1 MTHSVPS
8 ENIFKI
14 NNLNEVPEKKRMYNH
29 LVKKV
34 YDEQMELYSK
44 LDKSELEDLV
54 NEYINEYNEYID
66 IIEANNNRLTKPISD
81 RYNRLHINL
90 IAIRDYLEQNNFLEE
105 ESELEE
111 EEPELEEEESELE
124 NSDIDYSKLT
134 IISSIEDLIQ
144 LSDNYVPEI
153 TFFDNDENIN
163 PETNNYTED
172 SINKLIEIFTD
183 IDNELERYNTHINIR
198 DDPQRLKETLN
209 YMTLKEFKDMII
221 EEYLNLK
228 NLSKL
233 FMYYYYSEIEEEQK
247 YPVQTVFYA
256 GYSDKFNKMLFEDF
270 NKKYQNFKKEHPN
283 KKRETFMFFKYY
295 YDNNPKNSHN
305 TPMND
310 TNFMSVENILNGKTM
325 IEILQES
332 GKKEGSDPEITK
344 VDIPVASQTW
354 SFEFFNLYEVSIEE
368 VNKIL
373 RNLGLRSELDNK
385 DINDLSKLNDDI
397 NKDRVNR
404 EGQLFTYKIN
414 TQAFKDYFGDYS
426 KYVIEYL
433 IRLQIFEGFNPL
445 RKEYNYNCLLYA
457 IFMWFKEHVNED
469 FAQKICLDLL
479 CFNFSRLTT
488 LKDISVIN
496 KYFKDNAKHLGK
508 RYKIKVY
515 KQNVVQNKVK
525 ANGIKEKV
533 VDYYIPVVLLESKN
547 VDKLEVNHFMIHEE
561 IDFMKIA
568 EKLKS
573 KEEKSGTFVFTEKD
587 NEKLLRKIN
596 DLKGKSKNNNWK
608 SLNSSLLIKYLFN
621 PDYNF
626 FIPFDN
632 DEISQ
637 IIDEKDELKNK
648 IKEKELYQMIN
659 EMTSYDIS
667 ILQDRAFN
675 KLRTKFNSKYFN
687 DNPENIN
694 DFMSDV
700 ILNQRNYEWLCF
712 YDFEADTHY
721 EGGHKAYMLCYVLM
735 KYPNKVLIEDKKKYK
750 DKKVDYLND
759 LKTFIKDFR
768 KNYKI
773 HTIYEDLEQYLD
785 NNEDT
790 SEKSSNSQ
798 KSKVIQNCVSQKAI
812 ETCAE
817 KFLKILPNNTLCY
830 AHNVKYDLSFF
841 DYSKVNIVRSCEKD
855 GNLYSRDIV
864 YDNKYFTFKDSYKL
878 ITSKLSEFPEMFKLG
893 RVQKEIF
900 PYDFYTYENLLKYKD
915 KDFDINSREFK
926 LIERDLINGFNEIN
940 YENKIK
946 RYFEFRDLIKHKFK
960 GKFNMIEYS
969 KFYCERDVEI
979 LAKGLIS
986 MRTYLYQ
993 ITALD
998 CLKFLTI
1005 STIAHN
1011 HMINHVYSKT
1021 KEGEDLYT
1029 TSGILN
1035 QYIQSAVWG
1044 GVCTSYRNAKVLIDR
1059 VLSDFDAVSLYPS
1072 AIKRFFLI
1080 TGKCKKFE
1088 YEQLEEINKS
1098 MNIYDSQGNVV
1109 GYDNKKC
1116 WLLENTNKEDEFDEK
1131 KINMYVVTIKIKDSK
1146 KKRDNPRIIVKNELL
1161 NGGVKRYPNLPVGNI
1176 MVNVDKNVDLN
1187 DYAYKY
1193 TYVNDCIV
1201 TIDNIMLEDYIKYH
1215 EIEFEVL
1222 AGVYWKSTDQIPL
1235 LKCFL
1240 ELEYNLNLSE
1250 EDKIKYTKVIN
1261 DKFEKYPEMREYYDN
1276 LVVKYHEKYDE
1287 IKRLSKKIKLTKS
1300 DSRQIVRNN
1309 KKLDEIKMDM
1319 NDIDAYMGET
1329 KSSKDKTIQEVI
1341 EKLFQ
1346 DRLKYK
1352 KEGNPLQN
1360 VIKLLLN
1367 SVYGKTIQK
1376 PTVKKINYVRIFD
1389 DNRIDLNNK
1398 PEKTKKHIIDKYNE
1412 FITNYTSKLEELH
1425 NGRCLTDDDYN
1436 LKKND
1441 IEKIINIDK
1450 DNIFTCK
1457 YSPIYN
1463 FIENNKNK
1471 ILGMEKIND
1480 NMYRIETLEKIE
1492 EHRSFNHVGVQIL
1505 SMSKRIMNEVICT
1518 AQDLKDVDKVNI
1530 YYQDTDSI
1538 HIEYSKIPLLAKK
1551 FKEKFNRDLI
1561 GKQLGQFHSDFEPC
1575 KLESQIKPHNN
1586 KSIKELYDDYYSFT
1600 DSSDYKWEIDHLFD
1614 KEPSITL
1621 SKLAIINAKK
1631 DYVDVK
1637 FNPECY
1643 FENFDIN
1650 NDYNINLDNMIH
1662 KELDVANYII
1672 NNYHPRM
1679 KGVNTSGVV
1688 NTAQQLGLKLE
1699 EVYLKIFNYEKINFD
1714 LSKAK
1719 LSFQF
1724 TKYLNIISKELNRD
1738 IECGGNRY
1746 IFYRDGTQRELLE
1759 PKKVVYNEV
1768 VEKVNK
1774 RGVMR
1779 KVIVQKY
1786 KYDNK
1791 EIVDLK
1797 GNITHK

>member
-1 MTHSVPS
+1 MSRSIPS

-14 NNLNEVPEKKRMYNH
+14 NNLDEVPEKKRMYNH
-29 LVKKV
+29 LVKEV
-34 YDEQMELYSK
+34 YNEQMELYSK
-44 LDKSELEDLV
+44 LSKSELKDLI
-54 NEYINEYNEYID
+54 NEYINDYNNQID
-66 IIEANNNRLTKPISD
+66 LIESKFNKLTKPESD

-90 IAIRDYLEQNNFLEE
+90 IAIRDYIQQNNIDLSENNESNSISEE
-105 ESELEE
+105 EY
-111 EEPELEEEESELE
+111 
-124 NSDIDYSKLT
+124 NKLDV
-134 IISSIEDLIQ
+134 ISSIEDFIQ
-144 LSDNYVPEI
+144 LSDNYSPEI
-153 TFFDNDENIN
+153 TFFDNSDNID
-163 PETNNYTED
+163 PKTNNYTED

-183 IDNELERYNTHINIR
+183 IDKTLQVYNSHINIR
-198 DDPQRLKETLN
+198 NNPQTLKETLN
-209 YMTLKEFKDMII
+209 YISLNEFKKII
-221 EEYLNLK
+221 VEAYLKLK
-228 NLSKL
+228 RLSKL

-247 YPVQTVFYA
+247 YPVQTVFYI
-256 GYSDKFNKMLFEDF
+256 GYSDEFNKMLFEDF
-270 NKKYQNFKKEHPN
+270 NEKYQKFKKEHPN
-283 KKRETFMFFKYY
+283 KKRDTFMFFKYY
-295 YDNNPKNSHN
+295 YDKNPKKSHN

-310 TNFMSVENILNGKTM
+310 TNFMSVENILSGKSM
-325 IEILQES
+325 IEILEES
-332 GKKEGSDPEITK
+332 EKKEGSDSEITE
-344 VDIPVASQTW
+344 VQLPVASQIW
-354 SFEFFNLYEVSIEE
+354 SFEFFNLYEESIEE
-368 VNKIL
+368 VHKIL
-373 RNLGLRSELDNK
+373 KNLGLRSELDNK

-397 NKDRVNR
+397 NKNRVNR

-414 TQAFKDYFGDYS
+414 TQAFNEYFGDYS

-433 IRLQIFEGFNPL
+433 IRLQIFEGFNPS
-445 RKEYNYNCLLYA
+445 RTEYNYNCLLYA
-457 IFMWFKEHVNED
+457 IFMWFKEHINED

-488 LKDISVIN
+488 LKDINVIN
-496 KYFKDNAKHLGK
+496 KYFKNNAKHLGK

-515 KQNVVQNKVK
+515 KQNEVQNKVK
-525 ANGIKEKV
+525 ANGRKEKE

-547 VDKLEVNHFMIHEE
+547 VDKLEINHFMIHEE
-561 IDFMKIA
+561 VDFMKIA

-573 KEEKSGTFVFTEKD
+573 KSKSQEENSDIVFSEKD
-587 NEKLLRKIN
+587 NGRLLQKIN
-596 DLKGKSKNNNWK
+596 ALKGNSKNNNWK

-621 PDYNF
+621 HECNF

-632 DEISQ
+632 DEIRQ

-648 IKEKELYQMIN
+648 IKEKELYKMIN

-675 KLRTKFNSKYFN
+675 KLQTKFNSKYFN
-687 DNPENIN
+687 DNIENIN

-700 ILNQRNYEWLCF
+700 ILNERNYDWLCF

-721 EGGHKAYMLCYVLM
+721 VGGHKAYMLCYVLM
-735 KYPNKVLIEDKKKYK
+735 KFPNKVLVEKKEKENNKDNK
-750 DKKVDYLND
+750 DKKVDYQND

-773 HTIYEDLEQYLD
+773 HTIYEDLEQYSSD
-785 NNEDT
+785 NNE
-790 SEKSSNSQ
+790 KI
-798 KSKVIQNCVSQKAI
+798 V

-915 KDFDINSREFK
+915 IDFDINNREFK

-946 RYFEFRDLIKHKFK
+946 RYFEFRDIIKHKFK

-1044 GVCTSYRNAKVLIDR
+1044 GVCASYRNAKVLIDR

-1098 MNIYDSQGNVV
+1098 MNIYDNDNNVV

-1131 KINMYVVTIKIKDSK
+1131 KINMYIVTIRIKDSK

-1161 NGGVKRYPNLPVGNI
+1161 SGGIKKYPNLPVGNI

-1187 DYAYKY
+1187 NYSYKY
-1193 TYVNDCIV
+1193 TYVNECVV

-1215 EIEFEVL
+1215 DIEFEVL

-1240 ELEYNLNLSE
+1240 ELEYNVNLSE
-1250 EDKIKYTKVIN
+1250 EDRIKYTKIIN
-1261 DKFEKYPEMREYYDN
+1261 DKFEKYPEMKEYYNN
-1276 LVVKYHEKYDE
+1276 LVEKYHEKYDE
-1287 IKRLSKKIKLTKS
+1287 IEKLSKKIKLTKT

-1309 KKLDEIKMDM
+1309 KKLEEIKLDM

-1329 KSSKDKTIQEVI
+1329 KSSKDKTIQVVI

-1376 PTVKKINYVRIFD
+1376 PTVKKINYIRILD

-1398 PEKTKKHIIDKYNE
+1398 PDKTKKHIIEKYNE
-1412 FITNYTSKLEELH
+1412 FITNYSAKLEELH
-1425 NGRCLTDDDYN
+1425 NNKCLTDDDYN

-1471 ILGMEKIND
+1471 ILGMDKIND
-1480 NMYRIETLEKIE
+1480 NMYRIETLEQIE

-1518 AQDLKDVDKVNI
+1518 AQDLGDTQNDLRKDKVNI

-1538 HIEYSKIPLLAKK
+1538 HIEYSKIPLLAEK
-1551 FKEKFNRDLI
+1551 FKEKFNRELI

-1586 KSIKELYDDYYSFT
+1586 KSIRELYENYYSNV
-1600 DSSDYKWEIDHLFD
+1600 DSSDYKWDIDHLFD

-1621 SKLAIINAKK
+1621 SKLAIINGKK
-1631 DYVDVK
+1631 DYTDVK

-1643 FENFDIN
+1643 FEKFDIN
-1650 NDYNINLDNMIH
+1650 NDYNVCLDNMIH
-1662 KELDVANYII
+1662 NELDVDRYNLD
-1672 NNYHPRM
+1672 NYHIRL
-1679 KGVNTSGVV
+1679 KGVNKSGVV
-1688 NTAQQLGLKLE
+1688 NTTQQLGLNIE

-1724 TKYLNIISKELNRD
+1724 TKYLNVISKELNRD

-1746 IFYRDGTQRELLE
+1746 IFYRDGSQRELLE
-1759 PKKVVYNEV
+1759 PEKVMYNEV
-1768 VEKVNK
+1768 VERNNK

-1779 KVIVQKY
+1779 KVVVQKY
-1786 KYDNK
+1786 KYNNK

-1797 GNITHK
+1797 GNVKCISDN